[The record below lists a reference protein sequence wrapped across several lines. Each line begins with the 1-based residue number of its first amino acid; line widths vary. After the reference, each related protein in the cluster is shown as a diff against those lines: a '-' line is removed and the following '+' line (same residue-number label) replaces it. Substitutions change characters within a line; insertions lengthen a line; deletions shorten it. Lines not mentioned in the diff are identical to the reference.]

1 MDTIDIKKIKPYVEK
16 KKINVNFKA
25 FIFNIVMLL

>member
-16 KKINVNFKA
+16 KKINVILYPLNKTG
-25 FIFNIVMLL
+25 